1 MVFKTNQPVNWM
13 SWGQWQHFKFLLN
26 FLLEILIMILIH
38 KNWVNSFRTSDT
50 FFQWQKSSI
59 YKNLFFQDKFVVFS
73 YLKYIYGILTHSILR
88 EIMDHNFVEVK
99 PLFKR
104 LKFTASMKRIFNV
117 LMLNMEFIS
126 LVKQDF

>member
-1 MVFKTNQPVNWM
+1 
-13 SWGQWQHFKFLLN
+13 
-26 FLLEILIMILIH
+26 
-38 KNWVNSFRTSDT
+38 
-50 FFQWQKSSI
+50 
-59 YKNLFFQDKFVVFS
+59 
-73 YLKYIYGILTHSILR
+73 
-88 EIMDHNFVEVK
+88 MDHNFVEVK